1 MKTFTLAGRE
11 IKVKPATL
19 FQLAELEEQGPLE
32 QKQNKPITAL
42 LDVLK
47 LVISDKDLNP
57 DLDENWIKDI
67 SPSEMDVLNE
77 VVTYFLVV
85 NSPDIK

>member
-47 LVISDKDLNP
+47 LIISDKELNP
-57 DLDENWIKDI
+57 DLDENWIKTI
-67 SPSEMDVLNE
+67 APSEMEVLNE
-77 VVTYFLVV
+77 VVSHFLVV
-85 NSPDIK
+85 NSPDTK

>member
-32 QKQNKPITAL
+32 QKQNNNRESNRRCTNTQWC
-42 LDVLK
+42 
-47 LVISDKDLNP
+47 KD
-57 DLDENWIKDI
+57 
-67 SPSEMDVLNE
+67 
-77 VVTYFLVV
+77 
-85 NSPDIK
+85 

>member
-11 IKVKPATL
+11 IKVKPSTL